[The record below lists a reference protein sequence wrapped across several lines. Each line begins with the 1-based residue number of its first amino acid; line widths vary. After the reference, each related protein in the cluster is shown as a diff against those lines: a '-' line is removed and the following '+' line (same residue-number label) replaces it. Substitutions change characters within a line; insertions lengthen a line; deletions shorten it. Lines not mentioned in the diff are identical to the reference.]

1 MLIHDKVAASLKI
14 VGFLL
19 GLSQAMPGPAHAA
32 DSPAAKGA
40 LLTFDKREHRTMPD
54 ISNVPRIRFLTTL
67 DFPPFEFLDGQGRL
81 SGFNVDL
88 AREICDTLDV
98 TAKCQI
104 QALPF
109 SELQGALES
118 RAGDAVIA
126 GIAVTPALR
135 EKFGFSRP
143 YLQLSARF
151 VSLKKMADQ
160 PVTPSALA
168 SAKLGVVRD
177 TAHAAMLKAYF
188 PDLKPVFYDDRGAM
202 LKALKAGDIDTAF
215 GEGLALAFWLQSGD
229 ADGCCA
235 FRGGPYY
242 SRDFLG
248 EGMTIMTRAGDP
260 LAAAFDHALLE
271 LARKGSLNEL
281 FVKYF
286 PPGLY

>member
-1 MLIHDKVAASLKI
+1 MLMHEKAAASLKLL
-14 VGFLL
+14 GFLF
-19 GLSQAMPGPAHAA
+19 GLSQAMHA
-32 DSPAAKGA
+32 PVAAAEGQGA
-40 LLTFDKREHRTMPD
+40 LLTFDKREHRAMPD
-54 ISNVPRIRFLTTL
+54 IGNVARIRFLTTL
-67 DFPPFEFLDGQGRL
+67 DFPPFEFLDAQGRL
-81 SGFNVDL
+81 AGFNVDL
-88 AREICDTLDV
+88 ARELCDTLGV

-109 SELQGALES
+109 DELQKALES

-126 GIAVTPALR
+126 GIAVTPELR
-135 EKFGFSRP
+135 TKFGFTHP

-151 VSLKKMADQ
+151 ISLKKMADA
-160 PVTPSALA
+160 PVTPAALKTE
-168 SAKLGVVRD
+168 KLGVVRD

-188 PDLKPVFYDDRGAM
+188 PDLTPVFYDDRAAM
-202 LKALKAGDIDTAF
+202 LKALKAGEIDTAF
-215 GEGLALAFWLQSGD
+215 GEGLALAFWLNSKD

-248 EGMTIMTRAGDP
+248 EGMTIMTRPGDP
-260 LAAAFDHALLE
+260 LAAAFDHGLLE
-271 LARKGSLNEL
+271 LARNGSLKDL

>member
-1 MLIHDKVAASLKI
+1 MLVHDKAAASLKI
-14 VGFLL
+14 AGFLL
-19 GLSQAMPGPAHAA
+19 GLLPALQGIAYAA
-32 DSPAAKGA
+32 DAQGA

-54 ISNVPRIRFLTTL
+54 ISNVPRVRFLTTL
-67 DFPPFEFLDGQGRL
+67 DFPPFEFLDSQGRL

-88 AREICDTLDV
+88 AREVCDTLEI

-109 SELQGALES
+109 GELQGALES

-151 VSLKKMADQ
+151 VSLKKMADA
-160 PVTPSALA
+160 PVTPTALA
-168 SAKLGVVRD
+168 ADRLGVVRG
-177 TAHAAMLKAYF
+177 TAHEAMLKAYF
-188 PDLKPVFYDDRGAM
+188 PDLKPVAYDDRAAM
-202 LKALKAGDIDTAF
+202 LKALKGGEIDTVF
-215 GEGLALAFWLQSGD
+215 GEGLALAFWLNSGD
-229 ADGCCA
+229 ADGCCS